1 MKIAIAG
8 GSISGLAAALTL
20 NCVGH
25 EVQIYERSAHALRG
39 QGGGVVVLRRM
50 LRFLEHHGHY
60 CREMIS
66 VPTHRRRFIGADGS
80 VIQDEPETLP
90 FSSWDA
96 VYRSL
101 CSMLPAQCI
110 HYGHEVTG
118 FEQDEHGVNVR
129 FDDGQTVRTDVL
141 IAADGTGSRLRSQLF
156 PDYGSS
162 FAGYIAWR
170 GIVDEAAFEAAGIA
184 DLVENMTL
192 HRQPGELFMAFLIP
206 ALDGSLAPGKRRF
219 NWLWYRNEPDGAE
232 LQRHLTDDTGRQH
245 HASVSPGRLAAAS
258 VTDLTELARRRL
270 PDVLAQL
277 VFATKA
283 PFMQAIFDALSPD
296 FVVGRV
302 ALVGDAA
309 CTLRPHTGSGTSKA
323 ADDAVSLAESLPTTG
338 HDVVRRLADWAE
350 ARRVAVAP
358 LVQKG
363 PQLATAFGL
372 GNTTL

>member
-60 CREMIS
+60 CREMITG
-66 VPTHRRRFIGADGS
+66 PTHRRRFIGADGS

-162 FAGYIAWR
+162 FAGNIAWR

-184 DLVENMTL
+184 DLVEN
-192 HRQPGELFMAFLIP
+192 
-206 ALDGSLAPGKRRF
+206 
-219 NWLWYRNEPDGAE
+219 
-232 LQRHLTDDTGRQH
+232 
-245 HASVSPGRLAAAS
+245 
-258 VTDLTELARRRL
+258 
-270 PDVLAQL
+270 
-277 VFATKA
+277 
-283 PFMQAIFDALSPD
+283 
-296 FVVGRV
+296 
-302 ALVGDAA
+302 
-309 CTLRPHTGSGTSKA
+309 
-323 ADDAVSLAESLPTTG
+323 
-338 HDVVRRLADWAE
+338 
-350 ARRVAVAP
+350 
-358 LVQKG
+358 
-363 PQLATAFGL
+363 
-372 GNTTL
+372 